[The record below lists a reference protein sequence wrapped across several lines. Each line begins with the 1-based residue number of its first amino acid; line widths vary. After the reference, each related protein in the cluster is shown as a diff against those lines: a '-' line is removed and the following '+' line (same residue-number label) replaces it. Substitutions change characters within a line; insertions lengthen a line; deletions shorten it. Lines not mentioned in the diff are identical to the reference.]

1 MEGFKFSIP
10 VHIRWQD
17 LDPLGHVNNAVFV
30 TYFEMARGAYI
41 GEVCPDWDW
50 KQHIFLIASVHVDF
64 KKELMLTH
72 IVPKVHVRTS
82 QIGTKSFGLE
92 YAITTEKDGEEI
104 LHATGSTVQVM
115 FDPVNRKTIPMAD
128 WIREA
133 LTDFDGPFEG

>member
-1 MEGFKFSIP
+1 MEGFNFSIP

-41 GEVCPDWDW
+41 SKVCQDWDW

-64 KKELMLTH
+64 IQELLLTAS
-72 IVPKVHVRTS
+72 PPEVHVRTS
-82 QIGTKSFGLE
+82 RIGNKSFNLE
-92 YAITTEKDGEEI
+92 YAITTLKDGEEI
-104 LHATGSTVQVM
+104 LHATGSTAQVM

-133 LTDFDGPFEG
+133 LTGFDGPFQE